1 MRLSLPV
8 ALRVGSIA
16 AALAAL
22 ALLAMPQLWHPFSR
36 DHGEL
41 AACAQTLL
49 RGGAL
54 YRDCWE
60 NKGLL
65 TYPFFMLP
73 LAIAPTMA
81 SVRVFD
87 MIWQALTSLA
97 LGAALARMAGRT
109 WIGALA
115 GALYW
120 AAYTGS
126 GFWNTAQS
134 ETFAAIFIVGL
145 VYGAWT
151 ATRGGRRDRL
161 WWLVA
166 GLCAGVLAWIKYV
179 NVLIGIAVGLQLVVR
194 IWRLRG
200 LSMAIQSG
208 VVFAAGVLAVSAAA
222 TAFLV
227 VSGAWPAFLAHL
239 EFLSGPFVVQRS
251 FAEAADAL
259 WLNVRA
265 WSTSGYHIGPP
276 SKETVRQWEVL
287 GYGFPV
293 MILMA
298 LYAVLE
304 RWRNVAMRLWALAW
318 LAGAIEVVWQARYSY
333 YHFMVLLLPLVAL
346 ACLTLPK
353 AARPLRFAT
362 AACVLALVALV
373 IGNLPWIGD
382 WYSNAIVQGRPPL
395 AAYRDTSLA
404 GELTL
409 SDWIQDHTE
418 PDDRIVMWAVGA
430 DVYFLSGRR
439 NATSFNMLLPFEY
452 ASRYR
457 EGWIRQFLDEMAAN
471 PPRYF
476 ITTRDGYPVPAASA
490 ITALKNAVPIND
502 YVESRYRYVGEMNVY
517 LIYERK

>member
-1 MRLSLPV
+1 MKLPAV
-8 ALRVGSIA
+8 LRVGVLV

-22 ALLAMPQLWHPFSR
+22 GLLAMPQLWHPFSR

-97 LGAALARMAGRT
+97 LGAAMARMAGRT

-115 GALYW
+115 GTLYW

-134 ETFAAIFIVGL
+134 ETFAAIFMVGL
-145 VYGAWT
+145 VYGAWA
-151 ATRGGRRDRL
+151 ATGAGRRDRL
-161 WWLVA
+161 WWLAA
-166 GLCAGVLAWIKYV
+166 GLCAGALAWIKYV
-179 NVLIGIAVGLQLVVR
+179 NALIGLAIGLALVIR

-200 LSMAIQSG
+200 PTMAMQSG
-208 VVFAAGVLAVSAAA
+208 AIFAAGVLAVSAGAA
-222 TAFLV
+222 AFLAA
-227 VSGAWPAFLAHL
+227 SGAWPAFLAHL
-239 EFLSGPFVVQRS
+239 EFLSGPFTVQRS
-251 FAEAADAL
+251 FADAMDAL
-259 WLNVRA
+259 WLNARA

-276 SKETVRQWEVL
+276 SKETVPQWEVL

-293 MILMA
+293 MIGMA
-298 LYAVLE
+298 LYAVLG
-304 RWRNVAMRLWALAW
+304 RWRNAGMRLWALAW

-333 YHFMVLLLPLVAL
+333 YHFMILLLPMVAL
-346 ACLTLPK
+346 ACLALPRS
-353 AARPLRFAT
+353 ARPLRFAT
-362 AACVLALVALV
+362 AAGGLALAALV

-404 GELTL
+404 GELAL
-409 SDWIQDHTE
+409 SDWIQTHTGPE
-418 PDDRIVMWAVGA
+418 DRIVMWAVGA

-471 PPRYF
+471 RPKYF

-490 ITALKNAVPIND
+490 ITALKNATPIYD
-502 YVESRYRYVGEMNVY
+502 YVESRYRYIGDNNVY
-517 LIYERK
+517 LIYERR